1 MVLSTPTRAR
11 TSTGSWPTAMMFL
24 FTLTLVAAVSAFI
37 GVEAF
42 APVSV
47 PTKHHHV
54 AHPKLVGVNSSGM
67 PHTRTGTSTLFFP
80 TRQPRQTL
88 LALSMQGETN
98 DDEIVQSSNVLSTP
112 LDRPLLAA
120 VDMVALI
127 GFAAIGKASHSA
139 DGGLDV
145 GAVLATSFP
154 FVTSWLLTSP
164 LTGVYTEDSKDGNV
178 VSEAFVKTA
187 RGWVLAVPI
196 GIALRG
202 VIKGYVPP
210 VSFVIVSLIATLV
223 ILGGSRVLF
232 TIAEDFFVEMVN

>member
-1 MVLSTPTRAR
+1 
-11 TSTGSWPTAMMFL
+11 MMFL
-24 FTLTLVAAVSAFI
+24 FTLALVAAVSAFI

-42 APVSV
+42 APLAKQ
-47 PTKHHHV
+47 TKHYHV
-54 AHPKLVGVNSSGM
+54 AQPKLVGANSSGM
-67 PHTRTGTSTLFFP
+67 SHTLFFP
-80 TRQPRQTL
+80 TSRQPRQTL
-88 LALSMQGETN
+88 LTLSMRDETN

-112 LDRPLLAA
+112 LDRPVLAA

-127 GFAAIGKASHSA
+127 GFAAVGKASHSA

-178 VSEAFVKTA
+178 VSEAFAKA
-187 RGWVLAVPI
+187 AKGWVVAVPI